1 MLEKSFE
8 HLANVQEKYPIVIL
22 TIAFL
27 ITLFLG
33 INAVNLK
40 TDASFDS
47 MFGKDSAHVQLK
59 NMVSNEFGST
69 DTIYVLVTIDDESDD
84 ASRVQDIRHP
94 DVLKAI
100 QILKRSILEEKAVAG
115 VFTTVDLIEITYGR
129 LPDTLEESKQF
140 FDQISWEIKKDVLAK
155 DYSAAS
161 MVIQMNIPNKPGSLE
176 KAEQVLKEKIDEAL
190 KPVGIKFVL
199 SGEPI
204 LINRIMN
211 LLINDNLKTVGIA
224 IIFILLILIVY
235 FRSGGMGFLAVIPL
249 LLSLTWLAGTLVLLD
264 IRITFMT
271 AAVGSMMVGMGI
283 DYAIHM
289 THGFLRNLKQGKI
302 DATKIAVV
310 SVGGALLASALTTI
324 AGFLAMLFGV
334 SPSSRIQGTVL
345 SIGIF
350 YAFIAT
356 VIVLP
361 CLLVL
366 YKKLV
371 YSDLDKAIFKLG
383 VEQKQKNYLYKPLSW
398 LAKMQTTAP
407 KTILLVFAILTVL
420 ILPGMTKLWLD
431 TSNDNWI
438 PPGDPVMAALDE
450 IGNKF
455 GGLSSQNFLLT
466 IDEKTQDEKTP
477 KDLRDPK
484 VLRKLNELDKAMEK
498 NKDISS
504 FISPTDTILAANNGK
519 IPQDPETIKN
529 ILEKNPQARNMFNK
543 DFTIIKLKAIGD
555 DFGGGGPG
563 NSMENIFNEWLYEA
577 ESVNFPEGVSYFA
590 QGGIRSDL
598 ELDNLLAVDT
608 VKNTII
614 GFIFVF
620 TLALLIYRSFVV
632 GLLAIL
638 PIIFAI
644 LWTVGIMGWVN
655 LPFTVLT
662 SGMMAIVMGMGIDF
676 SIHLI
681 HNTKAMLKKGASIT
695 ESVIHSV
702 TTTGEAISITT
713 LTTVVGFTSLT
724 LATLLATRRLG
735 LTLAIAVFSAFI
747 ICLLI
752 VPTTLVLEHRFKN
765 RKRLPQGK

>member
-1 MLEKSFE
+1 MLEKLFE
-8 HLANVQEKYPIVIL
+8 HLAKSQEKYPVQIL
-22 TIAFL
+22 TVAFI

-33 INAVNLK
+33 INAINLK
-40 TDASFDS
+40 TDASFDTLY
-47 MFGKDSAHVQLK
+47 GKESDHVQLK
-59 NMVSNEFGST
+59 NLVSNEFGST
-69 DTIYVLVTIDDESDD
+69 DTIYILVAIDDESDD
-84 ASRVQDIRHP
+84 ASRLQDIRHP
-94 DVLKAI
+94 DVLNAI

-115 VFTTVDLIEITYGR
+115 VFTTVDLIEITYGQ
-129 LPDTLEESKQF
+129 LPTSLEESKQF
-140 FDQISWEIKKDVLAK
+140 FDQIPWETKKDVLAR

-161 MVIQMNIPNKPGSLE
+161 MVVQMNIPNKQGSLE
-176 KAEQVLKEKIDEAL
+176 KAEQIIKEKVDAAL

-224 IIFILLILIVY
+224 IIFILLILIIY
-235 FRSGGMGFLAVIPL
+235 FRSGGIGFLTVIPL
-249 LLSLTWLAGTLVLLD
+249 LLSLTWLSGTLVLLD

-289 THGFLRNLKQGKI
+289 THSFLRNLKQGRT
-302 DATKIAVV
+302 DASKIAVL
-310 SVGGALLASALTTI
+310 SVGPALVASALTTI

-334 SPSSRIQGTVL
+334 SPSSRIQGFVL
-345 SIGIF
+345 SVGIF
-350 YAFIAT
+350 YAFVAT
-356 VIVLP
+356 IIVLP
-361 CLLVL
+361 CLLIL

-383 VEQKQKNYLYKPLSW
+383 TLEESKERSFIHTPLLK
-398 LAKMQTTAP
+398 LAKLQTTAP
-407 KTILLVFAILTVL
+407 KTILFVFVILTIL
-420 ILPGMTKLWLD
+420 ILPGITRVFLD
-431 TSNDNWI
+431 TSDDNWI
-438 PPGDPVMAALDE
+438 TPGDPVMAALEE

-455 GGLSSQNFLLT
+455 GGLSSQNFILM
-466 IDEKTQDEKTP
+466 IDPDTQDEKTP

-484 VLRKLNELDKAMEK
+484 VLKKLHELDKAMEK
-498 NKDISS
+498 SKEVTS
-504 FISPTDTILAANNGK
+504 FISPVDTILAANNNK
-519 IPQDPETIKN
+519 IPQDIETIKN
-529 ILEKNPQARNMFNK
+529 ILNKYPRARNMFNK
-543 DFTIIKLKAIGD
+543 DYTLIKLTAIGD

-563 NSMENIFNEWLYEA
+563 SSLESTYNEWLYEA
-577 ESVNFPEGVSYFA
+577 ESVNFPEGVTYFA

-608 VKNTII
+608 AKNTII

-620 TLALLIYRSFVV
+620 IIALLIYRSFVV
-632 GLLAIL
+632 GLLAII

-644 LWTVGIMGWVN
+644 LWTVGIMGWVR

-681 HNTKAMLKKGASIT
+681 HNTRAMLAKGKAIT
-695 ESVIHSV
+695 ESIIYSV
-702 TTTGEAISITT
+702 TTTGEAISVTT
-713 LTTVVGFTSLT
+713 LTTVVGFSSLT
-724 LATLLATRRLG
+724 LATLLVTRRLG
-735 LTLAIAVFSAFI
+735 LTLAIAVFSAFV

-752 VPTTLVLEHRFKN
+752 VPATLVIEHNFKN
-765 RKRLPQGK
+765 RKRL